1 MSALRTKLIR
11 LAYERPELRA
21 QILPVIMGGE
31 STFSVRE
38 AAKKVKPTKVTF
50 IEAVLEKPTDLTSWL
65 AKQED
70 APSLT
75 GWDIKSHHMTMEFL
89 GGKGSAN
96 DLKRYKSFLGN
107 TYTLNIV
114 GYAADS
120 TCVAVLVE
128 TNLPVKNKYPHITV
142 AVNGVSPAYSNELIE
157 NAVRQDTLIKAK
169 GKLRVKVGYFDGRGG
184 GDKFELPFEFFETD
198 EG

>member
-1 MSALRTKLIR
+1 MSALRSKLIR

-21 QILPVIMGGE
+21 QILPVVMQGQ
-31 STFSVRE
+31 SFSVRE
-38 AAKKVKPTKVTF
+38 ASTKEKPTKVTF

-65 AKQED
+65 GKQKD

-89 GGKGSAN
+89 GGKGSAE

-114 GYAADS
+114 GYAADA

-128 TNLPVKNKYPHITV
+128 TNLPVKNAHPHITV

-157 NAVRQDTLIKAK
+157 NAVKNGTVVKASGKIK
-169 GKLRVKVGYFDGRGG
+169 VKVGYFDGRGG
-184 GDKFELPFEFFETD
+184 VDKFELPHEFFVTD

>member
-1 MSALRTKLIR
+1 MKELREKLIR
-11 LAYERPELRA
+11 IAYERPELRA
-21 QILPVIMGGE
+21 KVLPTILGLEP
-31 STFSVRE
+31 FSVRE
-38 AAKKVKPTKVTF
+38 ASKKVKPTKVTF
-50 IEAVLEKPTDLTSWL
+50 IEAVLEKPTDLTSWF
-65 AKQED
+65 AKQEG

-89 GGKGSAN
+89 GGKGSAS

-114 GYAADS
+114 GYVADAS
-120 TCVAVLVE
+120 CVAVLVE
-128 TNLPVKNKYPHITV
+128 TNLPVKNKHPYITL
-142 AVNGVSPAYSNELIE
+142 AVNGVSPSYSNELIE
-157 NAVRQDTLIKAK
+157 NAVRQGSVVKAK

-184 GDKFELPFEFFETD
+184 GDKFELPHEFFETD